1 MMGVEVDETDVAQWL
16 TAMAASGTMEWE
28 VDEEAGIF
36 GHEITLLDFDKG
48 TLDRYRRIADVVQLP
63 DLPNVETAVSLAGSA
78 AQGVIQLYP
87 GDCDYFERVNIKAE
101 TREEACRVLADL
113 MRDKALEKF
122 EGPGY
127 QLIEVK
133 FGTWKADV
141 VKDGER
147 IKAGSPVSW
156 SPDEVKAGKMHVF
169 RASGEPWEVEWEYGC
184 LDPGWCKMDWVIAE
198 PEKGRVVN
206 ASNMLDVTWEAT
218 DGSITPLDGF
228 IDPYFQEVYLEADG
242 VGVADYAL
250 GAQVVSDGG
259 GGKLRLAPV
268 GGQLHH
274 CLGVVRA
281 QDDAESPDT
290 KFHVAGTVPR
300 GGALRVTPLATL
312 GLRRGTPQ
320 IRSAEGVLYPGGV
333 PPGLPP
339 SGHSPSVSLQQPADG
354 LARPG
359 PLIPPWDAVLVE
371 CVRDVL
377 ERAGKGVSQGP
388 GLLHG
393 VSLLRVGFQPAH
405 SVVARH
411 HAVAVRSLAAQVLAL
426 SALVLHDGQGALGRH
441 FPLPLRDGHEDVG
454 RQAPG
459 RGVGVNGLHHAH
471 QPLGAAHVEKLAQ
484 HGTQV
489 LDAAGEAIQLEH
501 NQPVCSVVPHVVER
515 ALETGAIQPTA

>member
-1 MMGVEVDETDVAQWL
+1 MTDEETHVDVQQEVEQIIKTARMLGVEVDETDVAQWL

-156 SPDEVKAGKMHVF
+156 SPDEVKAGRMHVF
-169 RASGEPWEVEWEYGC
+169 RASGEPWEVGWEYGC

-198 PEKGRVVN
+198 PERGRVVN
-206 ASNMLDVTWEAT
+206 ASNMLDVTWEAP

-228 IDPYFQEVYLEADG
+228 IDPYFQEVYLEAESVPLFSKLARHISPRALDEYVQQITG
-242 VGVADYAL
+242 EVYKYTHKHVNYGKAAKRMYNIFRLTGRHQAAALIRELFDEPAALLYQVWSLLDTVDDARRPDSTIDRETLVRQTDALIRNVVEVCEGPLETEIVMALIRLRDDVTGRVDL
-250 GAQVVSDGG
+250 GADWGTLIADSRAKVEQLVNDFFEA
-259 GGKLRLAPV
+259 KL
-268 GGQLHH
+268 
-274 CLGVVRA
+274 LGIPEVR
-281 QDDAESPDT
+281 E
-290 KFHVAGTVPR
+290 F
-300 GGALRVTPLATL
+300 LE
-312 GLRRGTPQ
+312 GL
-320 IRSAEGVLYPGGV
+320 ED
-333 PPGLPP
+333 
-339 SGHSPSVSLQQPADG
+339 SGS
-354 LARPG
+354 
-359 PLIPPWDAVLVE
+359 
-371 CVRDVL
+371 
-377 ERAGKGVSQGP
+377 
-388 GLLHG
+388 
-393 VSLLRVGFQPAH
+393 
-405 SVVARH
+405 
-411 HAVAVRSLAAQVLAL
+411 
-426 SALVLHDGQGALGRH
+426 
-441 FPLPLRDGHEDVG
+441 
-454 RQAPG
+454 
-459 RGVGVNGLHHAH
+459 
-471 QPLGAAHVEKLAQ
+471 
-484 HGTQV
+484 
-489 LDAAGEAIQLEH
+489 
-501 NQPVCSVVPHVVER
+501 
-515 ALETGAIQPTA
+515 